1 MPRWLLSLS
10 VVGCL
15 AFPAA
20 VRAADTPADLGRQAL
35 AVLRARCVEC
45 HGRDKGKARLDL
57 SSPEGIARGSRKG
70 AVVHPGK
77 PDESLLWQMV
87 QKGKMPPEEPLPE
100 KERQVLRHWIES
112 GAPGLAAVKVE
123 THWAFR
129 PLTRPPVP
137 DAGRAEGLRT
147 AIDRFIAATLSR
159 KDLTLSAEADRATLV
174 RRVSFDLTGLPPTPA
189 EIDAFLAD
197 SSPDA
202 YERMIDRFLASP
214 RYGERWGKFWLDAA
228 GYADSNGYFN
238 ADTDRPL
245 AWRYRDYVIR
255 SFNADKPYDRF
266 VREQLA
272 GDEMAGYRPDGDVT
286 PAMVELLTATH
297 FLRNAPDGTGESD
310 GNPDEVRTDRF
321 TVLEGNLQV
330 AMNCLLG
337 VTIQCARCHDHKFE
351 PITQEEYYRLQAI
364 LYPAYCPE
372 RWHKPAE
379 RTVTVGSRQEREVY
393 QRRSDLVD
401 RQVKALQASLTAV
414 AAPLREELVEERLQ
428 PLEPGLRRA
437 VLQALAAAPAARTKE
452 QQDLLKK
459 HVEPLKIGDDE
470 VAKRFREFAA
480 VRESVRKAIAERE
493 KRRPLP
499 LEKLAV
505 LVETDPNPPVHHVL
519 VRGQHNAPGR
529 EVQPG
534 VPAAFCSPGNEYR
547 LDPLTPRPPLPP
559 RGEGEKDNKTPGQPP
574 SSLPPLPLV
583 GEGGRGG
590 EGGFVA
596 TGRRTAFARWV
607 TSPDNPLFARVMVN
621 RVWQHHFGTGL
632 VTTPDNLGQSGARPS
647 HPELLDW
654 LAAEFIRSGWS
665 IKALHRLILGSAVY
679 RQASTPRPEALA
691 VDPDDRLLWRYP
703 LRRLDAEAV
712 RDAMLAVSGELDD
725 RPGGPYVPTRRNAE
739 GSVEV
744 DEKHPEARRR
754 SVYLQQRR
762 TQVATLLEL
771 FDAPRLALNC
781 SVRTT
786 STVPLQALALLNSDF
801 ARARAWA
808 MAARLEREAGAD
820 AGRRIVL
827 ACRLAWGREPAE
839 KERDAARQ
847 FLGAQ
852 QTLYAGDK
860 DGGQRAWTDF
870 CQMVLASNAFV
881 YVE

>member
-1 MPRWLLSLS
+1 MPRWFLSLS
-10 VVGCL
+10 VVAGL
-15 AFPAA
+15 ALLSAG
-20 VRAADTPADLGRQAL
+20 RAADPPAPTPSNLGRQAL
-35 AVLRARCVEC
+35 AVLRTHCGEC
-45 HGRDKGKARLDL
+45 HGAEKGKARLDL

-100 KERQVLRHWIES
+100 KDRQVLRHWIES
-112 GAPGLAAVKVE
+112 GAPGLAAAKPE

-129 PLTRPPVP
+129 PLARPPIP
-137 DAGRAEGLRT
+137 EANRAEGLRT
-147 AIDRFIAATLSR
+147 PVDRFIAAALAR
-159 KDLTLSAEADRATLV
+159 KDLNLSAEADRAILV

-189 EIDAFLAD
+189 EIDASLAD
-197 SSPDA
+197 PSPDA

-245 AWRYRDYVIR
+245 AWRYRDYVVR
-255 SFNADKPYDRF
+255 SFNQDRPYDRF
-266 VREQLA
+266 VREQLC
-272 GDEMAGYRPDGDVT
+272 GDEMAGYRPGGDVT
-286 PAMVELLTATH
+286 PDMVELLTATH

-321 TVLEGNLQV
+321 SVLEGTLQV

-337 VTIQCARCHDHKFE
+337 VTVQCARCHDHKFE
-351 PITQEEYYRLQAI
+351 PVTQEEYYRLQAI

-372 RWHKPAE
+372 RWRKPAE
-379 RTVTVGSRQEREVY
+379 RTVTVGTRQEREEH
-393 QRRSDLVD
+393 QRRTDLVD
-401 RQVKALQASLTAV
+401 RQVKALQAGLAAV
-414 AAPLREELVEERLQ
+414 AAPLREELTEERL
-428 PLEPGLRRA
+428 PALEPAVRRA
-437 VLQALAAAPAARTKE
+437 VLQALAAVPAARTKE
-452 QQDLLKK
+452 QQDLVKK
-459 HVEPLKIGDDE
+459 YVEPLKIGDDD
-470 VAKRFREFAA
+470 VAKRFPEYA
-480 VRESVRKAIAERE
+480 SVRQQMLKAIAERE
-493 KRRPLP
+493 KQRPQP
-499 LEKLAV
+499 PEKLSV
-505 LVETDPNPPVHHVL
+505 LVETDPAPPVHHIL

-534 VPAAFCSPGNEYR
+534 VPAAFCLPGNEYH
-547 LDPLTPRPPLPP
+547 LAPLAPGGRGVGGEAAG
-559 RGEGEKDNKTPGQPP
+559 RGEGGLI
-574 SSLPPLPLV
+574 S
-583 GEGGRGG
+583 
-590 EGGFVA
+590 

-607 TSPDNPLFARVMVN
+607 TSPDNPLFARVLVN

-632 VTTPDNLGQSGARPS
+632 VATPDNLGQSGARPS

-654 LAAEFIRSGWS
+654 LAVEFVRSGWS
-665 IKALHRLILGSAVY
+665 IKALHRLILRSAVY
-679 RQASTPRPEALA
+679 RQVSTPRPEALA
-691 VDPDDRLLWRYP
+691 IDPDDRLLWRYP

-712 RDAMLAVSGELDD
+712 RDAMLAVSGELDL

-754 SVYLQQRR
+754 SVYLLQRR

-781 SVRTT
+781 SVRNT

-801 ARARAWA
+801 ARARARA
-808 MAARLEREAGAD
+808 MAARLEPEAGPD

-827 ACRLAWGREPAE
+827 ACRLAWGREAAE
-839 KERDAARQ
+839 KERVAARQ
-847 FLGAQ
+847 FLEAQ
-852 QTLYAGDK
+852 QALYVGDK
-860 DGGQRAWTDF
+860 DGDQRAWTDF
-870 CQMVLASNAFV
+870 CQMVLASNAFL